1 LPGSRGSSGFFERQD
16 MEVSA
21 TAKYIR
27 TSPYKLR
34 PIVDTVRGK
43 KVYEALTILRFLP
56 SPAARTVAKAV
67 KSAVDN
73 AENNYEMTPDDLRI
87 VRIFVDEGPTLKRY
101 RAGPRG
107 RVKPILKR
115 SSHITVVVEEEE

>member
-1 LPGSRGSSGFFERQD
+1 
-16 MEVSA
+16 MEVRA

-27 TSPYKLR
+27 TSPRKLR
-34 PIVDTVRGK
+34 PIVDVVRGK
-43 KVYEALTILRFLP
+43 KVDDALAVLRFMP
-56 SPAARTVAKAV
+56 SPSARTVAKV
-67 KSAVDN
+67 VRSAAAN
-73 AENNYEMTPDDLRI
+73 AENTYEMAPGDLVI
-87 VRIFVDEGPTLKRY
+87 TEIFVDGSRTLKRF